1 MSAAVFRHP
10 NLAAQAARGQSP
22 AVAILPVVDR
32 LRRTLDEE
40 NQDIGR
46 RDGVDYAAYTLSK
59 SQGLLELKRLGPALA
74 GRPAGPALRAALED
88 LRVKLETN
96 RRLLRA
102 QLQAAQAIS
111 DIIARAIRDSQ
122 SDGTYTARVWLDRD
136 E

>member
-1 MSAAVFRHP
+1 MSAALFRHP

-22 AVAILPVVDR
+22 AATVLPVVDR
-32 LRRTLDEE
+32 LRQALDEE

-46 RDGVDYAAYTLSK
+46 RGGVDYAAFTLRK
-59 SQGLLELKRLGPALA
+59 SQALLELKRLAPALA
-74 GRPAGPALRAALED
+74 GRPVGPALRAALED

-102 QLQAAQAIS
+102 QLRAAQAVS
-111 DIIARAIRDSQ
+111 DVIARAIRDSQ
-122 SDGTYTARVWLDRD
+122 SDGTYTARVWLDQY

>member
-10 NLAAQAARGQSP
+10 NLAAQAARGQNS

-46 RDGVDYAAYTLSK
+46 RGGVDYAAYTLRK
-59 SQGLLELKRLGPALA
+59 SQGLLELKRLAPALA

-102 QLQAAQAIS
+102 QLRAAQAVS

-122 SDGTYTARVWLDRD
+122 SDGTYTARVWLERD